1 MSEVPAD
8 ASFGEYPRAARSVGH
23 VSSRV
28 SPVVDSL
35 RCWRRRHPSVDPL
48 AVGRRADRHNRA
60 LAARHT
66 QIVLLLGDESN
77 DRRPGPVELDSKVV
91 LSRSYWRGAAPPSAT
106 SHRGAGRV
114 DCSPQYPQR
123 RHHRRPTTLLTNLN
137 PRCSLILVSAR
148 FRERRATDHSTDA
161 FSAG

>member
-1 MSEVPAD
+1 MARVAQGVSVAPINAPRELEKHRRVQRCARMSEVPAD

-114 DCSPQYPQR
+114 DCSPQ
-123 RHHRRPTTLLTNLN
+123 
-137 PRCSLILVSAR
+137 
-148 FRERRATDHSTDA
+148 
-161 FSAG
+161 